1 MGSDARHTAQP
12 RPASPSQGNTSTPAG
27 PGGCHATSQPASPS
41 ESRGRRHLPHRG
53 NVGSKS
59 PAWLQAH
66 RERFP
71 NQCPPLHPAFLPK
84 SLFGYLGL
92 ERSQVLSSTTA
103 LLPRSADARCTLGTL
118 LTACI
123 PGTAMPASA
132 VPSGRLAQPWPC
144 CLARPGL
151 TRAGRGAA
159 SPTNYCVL
167 PAWGWRCTTRS
178 WMPHLA
184 QVLWEPLLEGPSRIT
199 AQSLQE
205 GLGPNEPH
213 PDSRAF

>member
-103 LLPRSADARCTLGTL
+103 LLPRSADAPMHSGNPPHCLHPRDSHAGERCPQWTFGTALAMLPGSAWPHQSRAGSGQSHKLLCASSLGVEVHNTL
-118 LTACI
+118 LDAT
-123 PGTAMPASA
+123 PGT
-132 VPSGRLAQPWPC
+132 
-144 CLARPGL
+144 
-151 TRAGRGAA
+151 GA
-159 SPTNYCVL
+159 
-167 PAWGWRCTTRS
+167 
-178 WMPHLA
+178 
-184 QVLWEPLLEGPSRIT
+184 
-199 AQSLQE
+199 
-205 GLGPNEPH
+205 LGAPPR
-213 PDSRAF
+213 RAFQNHCPIAPGGAGTQ